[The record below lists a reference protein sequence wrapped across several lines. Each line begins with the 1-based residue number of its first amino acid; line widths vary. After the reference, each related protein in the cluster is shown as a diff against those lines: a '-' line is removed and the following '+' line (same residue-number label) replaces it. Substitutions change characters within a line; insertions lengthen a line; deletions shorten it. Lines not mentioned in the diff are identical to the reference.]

1 LDFTLI
7 GEPGG
12 ARRKRSIMNR
22 LGKLACVT
30 MLWLVGPA
38 LAFSQQPPPGV
49 QAGMLTCN
57 LAPSIGLIVAESQRM
72 SCRFAP
78 NGPFPPQNYSG
89 VMNTVGLELGI
100 SAGGVM
106 AWGVFAPTGGTPMGA
121 LAGEYVGASGD
132 ISVGVGVGANMLF
145 GGSNRTIALQPLS
158 VEGQAGLNVSLG
170 VSGLTL
176 AYVP

>member
-1 LDFTLI
+1 MTV
-7 GEPGG
+7 
-12 ARRKRSIMNR
+12 NR
-22 LGKLACVT
+22 FGKLLCAMIFV
-30 MLWLVGPA
+30 LLGPTFG
-38 LAFSQQPPPGV
+38 FSQQPPPGV
-49 QAGMLTCN
+49 QVGMLTCN

-72 SCRFAP
+72 SCRYAP
-78 NGPFPPQNYSG
+78 NGPFPPQNYTG

-100 SAGGVM
+100 TAGGVM
-106 AWGVFAPTGGTPMGA
+106 AWGVFAPSQGAPIGA

-132 ISVGVGVGANMLF
+132 IAVGVGVGANVLF

-176 AYVP
+176 ALAP